1 MRIPL
6 ARIVSMQCTFVALEN
21 NNGSWE
27 IVQRTSNPIFP
38 NSEVSFTIQRTPL
51 NSADLKT
58 AQAAAVAFAK
68 ENKQYYL
75 DLSVMGCQFVTVMS
89 YMNQGYL
96 PALILPG
103 RMMTD
108 LVFPY
113 EKDGAF
119 IISASIQR
127 EYTVPFIALSPE
139 CYTPR
144 ISASL

>member
-1 MRIPL
+1 
-6 ARIVSMQCTFVALEN
+6 MQCTFVALEN

-58 AQAAAVAFAK
+58 AKAAAVAFAK
-68 ENKQYYL
+68 ANKQQYL
-75 DLSVMGCQFVTVMS
+75 DLSEMGCLFVTVMS
-89 YMNQGYL
+89 YKGEGYL
-96 PALILPG
+96 PALIFPD
-103 RMMTD
+103 RMMTN

-119 IISASIQR
+119 MISSSINR
-127 EYTVPFIALSPE
+127 DYSVPFIALSPE
-139 CYTPR
+139 CYTSQ
-144 ISASL
+144 ISAAL